1 MEDYPSSTP
10 ASSSTPMP
18 ASSSAPAGPT
28 TVKVSLDEWAT
39 VRRNA
44 GAELM
49 TDGLSGCVAVA
60 VRTDDRIALTHVYSD
75 AYTIVR
81 SEQGNTDRFDDYKP
95 DLSSFIASV
104 GGRDAIREVHLVENG
119 SRVAQGREH
128 SLAGLIQN
136 HLVTSNAVHADRIRT
151 HDDSG
156 CTITSDD
163 LFLKRRDNQSLYVT
177 GYTNTEL
184 TGLRADLAE
193 GIAPRLE
200 HGTFACSLARPSPAD
215 IEATPR
221 AGSAVAHSPGA
232 LYVAPTPE
240 PAPTEVQAEAP
251 RGVRDTMFDQITPA
265 LRGNGFG
272 MNSSHL
278 ARDLARQ
285 ADGNGL
291 TEVTRVSVNR
301 EGATPRITLEGNE
314 RTLEFDAAGRIATLR
329 PAPVVTP
336 VMLTASSSSSPIAE
350 SSSPRPDM
358 PASSSSSSLSLSSSS
373 SLYQQAFDALGPQR
387 ETLGIRSEPQ
397 AIESA
402 RLIASHAGQS
412 GLTAISRLEVTTPDG
427 GRPSLIAHQDGVA
440 PKQASPM
447 AVETLQQQ
455 AGMAPRDMSQDG
467 PDKARAQNL

>member
-1 MEDYPSSTP
+1 MEDFSGSKP
-10 ASSSTPMP
+10 ASSSTPTP

-39 VRRNA
+39 VRRTA

-81 SEQGNTDRFDDYKP
+81 GEQGNTDRFDDYKT
-95 DLSSFIASV
+95 DLSGFIASV

-119 SRVAQGREH
+119 SRVADGRER
-128 SLAGLIQN
+128 SLAGLIED
-136 HLVTSNAVHADRIRT
+136 HLVASNAVHADRIRT

-163 LFLKRRDNQSLYVT
+163 LFLKRRDTQSLYVT

-184 TGLRADLAE
+184 TGLRTDLAE
-193 GIAPRLE
+193 TIAPRLE
-200 HGTFACSLARPSPAD
+200 HGTFACSLARPEPAEVVGTVRTD
-215 IEATPR
+215 GAVHAPR
-221 AGSAVAHSPGA
+221 AR
-232 LYVAPTPE
+232 YVPPAPE
-240 PAPTEVQAEAP
+240 PAPAEVQAEPP
-251 RGVRDTMFDQITPA
+251 RGVRDTMFDQIAPT

-285 ADGNGL
+285 ADENGL
-291 TEVTRVSVNR
+291 TAITRVGVNR
-301 EGATPRITLEGNE
+301 DGATPRITLEGNE
-314 RTLEFDAAGRIATLR
+314 RTLEFDATGRAATLR

-336 VMLTASSSSSPIAE
+336 VTLAASSTPVAE
-350 SSSPRPDM
+350 SPSPRLDM
-358 PASSSSSSLSLSSSS
+358 PASSSSPP

-387 ETLGIRSEPQ
+387 ETLGIKNEQQ

-402 RLIASHAGQS
+402 RELASHASLS
-412 GLTAISRLEVTTPDG
+412 GLTAISRLEVATPDG
-427 GRPSLIAHQDGVA
+427 GQPSLIAHQDGVA
-440 PKQASPM
+440 PKQALPM
-447 AVETLQQQ
+447 TVESLQQQ
-455 AGMAPRDMSQDG
+455 AGMAPRGPSQDG
-467 PDKARAQNL
+467 PDKNHFPIM